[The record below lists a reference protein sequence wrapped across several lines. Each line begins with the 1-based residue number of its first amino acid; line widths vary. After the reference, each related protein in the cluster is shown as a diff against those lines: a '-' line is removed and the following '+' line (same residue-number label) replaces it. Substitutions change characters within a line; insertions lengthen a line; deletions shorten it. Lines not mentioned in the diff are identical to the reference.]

1 MPPKPVIL
9 IICDY
14 YLPGFESGGA
24 LRTLVN
30 MVDRLGD
37 RFDFRIV
44 TRDHDGPLDRTP
56 YTNVKI
62 GEWNRVGN
70 ADVFYLSRDH
80 IHGKRLTELIVEVTP
95 DAIYLNS
102 FFSRLTVLVLTLR
115 KLRRIKPLP
124 VILAP
129 EGEFSPGALKL
140 KAPKKQLYIRA
151 AKLLLLFNDL
161 SWKAACDTESN
172 EIQNVLGKGID
183 IRVAPNM
190 PPRMIY
196 AEFDQ
201 AAKPA
206 KASGQARLVFL
217 SRFMRKKNFNWLLE
231 PLRSVTGDVSID
243 IYGTLED
250 EDYWT
255 ECRRIADTLPANIT
269 IEAKGPVRHEKV
281 AATLSKYHFFILPTL
296 GENFGHVFIE
306 ALASGC
312 PLIISDTTPWR
323 NLADSGIGWDLPLDA
338 ADKWIAVL
346 NECARMGND
355 EYQKRSANARAF
367 AVDWLSNPEIE
378 RSNIEVLNSALDQEV
393 G

>member
-102 FFSRLTVLVLTLR
+102 FFSRLTVLVLKLR

-129 EGEFSPGALKL
+129 
-140 KAPKKQLYIRA
+140 
-151 AKLLLLFNDL
+151 D
-161 SWKAACDTESN
+161 
-172 EIQNVLGKGID
+172 
-183 IRVAPNM
+183 
-190 PPRMIY
+190 
-196 AEFDQ
+196 
-201 AAKPA
+201 
-206 KASGQARLVFL
+206 
-217 SRFMRKKNFNWLLE
+217 
-231 PLRSVTGDVSID
+231 
-243 IYGTLED
+243 
-250 EDYWT
+250 
-255 ECRRIADTLPANIT
+255 
-269 IEAKGPVRHEKV
+269 
-281 AATLSKYHFFILPTL
+281 
-296 GENFGHVFIE
+296 
-306 ALASGC
+306 
-312 PLIISDTTPWR
+312 
-323 NLADSGIGWDLPLDA
+323 
-338 ADKWIAVL
+338 
-346 NECARMGND
+346 
-355 EYQKRSANARAF
+355 
-367 AVDWLSNPEIE
+367 
-378 RSNIEVLNSALDQEV
+378 
-393 G
+393 